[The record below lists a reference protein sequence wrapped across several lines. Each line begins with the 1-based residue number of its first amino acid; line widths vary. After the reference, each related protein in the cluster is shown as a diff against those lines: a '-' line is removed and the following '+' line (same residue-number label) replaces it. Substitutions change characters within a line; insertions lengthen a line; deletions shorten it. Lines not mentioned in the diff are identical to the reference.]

1 MKYFLF
7 FMLLIIAST
16 TCLQA
21 QDRALT
27 VFAAADLRYAMEEV
41 VNSFKKNHPTTK
53 IETIYGSSG
62 RAYAQIR
69 NAAPYDLY
77 FSANIEYPER
87 LLQDGHGIGEAT
99 LYAIGRIV
107 LWQRKGGKLDLSK
120 GMGVL
125 RDPSIRRISIANPEH
140 APYGVAGMEAMKTH
154 GLWEELQPKLV
165 MGENISQ
172 AAHFIA
178 SGAADVGIIAYS
190 LALAP
195 EMKQL
200 GEPLE
205 LIDAKDHNPL
215 RQGYMITNYGA
226 KHPQS
231 RTFADFVESE
241 EGKATLKMYGFE
253 VPAQ

>member
-1 MKYFLF
+1 MKQLL
-7 FMLLIIAST
+7 LLIIVLFAIST
-16 TCLQA
+16 SLQA
-21 QDRALT
+21 QDRPLT
-27 VFAAADLRYAMEEV
+27 VFGAADLRYALDEV
-41 VNSFKKNHPTTK
+41 ANAFKKKHPDARV
-53 IETIYGSSG
+53 ETIYGSSG

-77 FSANIEYPER
+77 FSANIEYPQR

-120 GMGVL
+120 GMEVL

-154 GLWEELQPKLV
+154 GMWEELQPKLV

-178 SGAADVGIIAYS
+178 SGAADVGLIAYS

-195 EMKQL
+195 EMKKI
-200 GEPLE
+200 GEPFE
-205 LIDAKDHNPL
+205 LINAMDHNPL

-226 KHPQS
+226 KHPLS

-241 EGKATLKMYGFE
+241 EGKAILKVYGFE
-253 VPAQ
+253 VSAQ